1 MSLQAGGI
9 PTIAGVLSIASS
21 SGSIIKEGHDL
32 TTHFKVVG
40 PFGPT
45 THFKVTMK
53 KHGADLK
60 RAFKGKPPEPPNP
73 VAVPEKKP

>member
-1 MSLQAGGI
+1 MPKELLVLFVAVSLQAAGI
-9 PTIAGVLSIASS
+9 PTIAGALSIASS

-32 TTHFKVVG
+32 A
-40 PFGPT
+40 

-53 KHGADLK
+53 KHGTDLK